1 VALQASVTYTSEG
14 DQSSSHGEGQLIE
27 LSKEGCRIVGSSAV
41 LSGGL
46 LSLSINLGDGHLAL
60 CLAGKVCWMEGK
72 TFGVNFVELTE
83 HERQRLLQLVW
94 KFASRKGES
103 DGHTGFRIV

>member
-1 VALQASVTYTSEG
+1 MPTRNGHRYLDQDWGSTGAVQATSAPRATDLDRRSTQRVALQASVTYTSEG

-60 CLAGKVCWMEGK
+60 CLAG
-72 TFGVNFVELTE
+72 
-83 HERQRLLQLVW
+83 
-94 KFASRKGES
+94 
-103 DGHTGFRIV
+103 